1 MMVGRKDE
9 GSHTPKDK
17 RRHLPVIR
25 EDSDGD
31 EHSVNTPETIEDHR
45 RSVDPSSALSKLKET
60 TARLKLTT
68 RRASILAWQAEHIE
82 KPRFPPKEVL
92 LNENDGKL
100 TDDRKKRI
108 NDALEWLRNEL
119 EEMRTQDQTLAR
131 QFLTIKQDI
140 AQVKLRRSC
149 EEHQEMLEDV
159 QSELEELNEMS
170 DVLDLP
176 VSSLSDTPLKQLG
189 ITRMNMSRRR
199 FSMC

>member
-1 MMVGRKDE
+1 M
-9 GSHTPKDK
+9 S
-17 RRHLPVIR
+17 
-25 EDSDGD
+25 
-31 EHSVNTPETIEDHR
+31 
-45 RSVDPSSALSKLKET
+45 
-60 TARLKLTT
+60 
-68 RRASILAWQAEHIE
+68 Q
-82 KPRFPPKEVL
+82 
-92 LNENDGKL
+92 
-100 TDDRKKRI
+100 
-108 NDALEWLRNEL
+108 

-140 AQVKLRRSC
+140 AQLKLRRSC